1 MMGCGVHFRK
11 LPSKWKVI
19 VAMPCTFARDSIMQT
34 TTLESSTQKFA
45 GLVAETAL
53 LLIKSIF
60 Q

>member
-1 MMGCGVHFRK
+1 
-11 LPSKWKVI
+11 
-19 VAMPCTFARDSIMQT
+19 MPCTFARDSIMQT

-45 GLVAETAL
+45 GLVAETAF